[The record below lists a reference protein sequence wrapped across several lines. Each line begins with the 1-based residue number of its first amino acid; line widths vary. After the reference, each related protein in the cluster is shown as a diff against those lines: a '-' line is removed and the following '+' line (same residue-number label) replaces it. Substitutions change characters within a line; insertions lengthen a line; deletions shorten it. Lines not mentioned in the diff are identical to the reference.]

1 MAKVLVIDD
10 EVGLLEEIVEWLH
23 YEGYT
28 VYSASGGAE
37 GVQLARQHL
46 PNLVICD
53 VMMPYFDGYRV
64 LLELRMEETTAWIPV
79 IFLSALAARTD
90 VRRGMN
96 LGAEDYVTKPIARQ
110 ELLDTIR
117 VRLERSAEGQQQA
130 ARTLEQ
136 LRLGVLSALPHD
148 LHAPLVGILGF
159 GELLALNPSAYSSA
173 EIAEM
178 AGMIVTSGE
187 RLSHLVDRYWLFV
200 QLELGQRQPP
210 LAAVACEACA
220 LASQTAR
227 RVAELYGRSK
237 DLVVEV
243 TDAMAAI
250 EAEGLEKVVYELVD
264 NAFKHSKAGS
274 QVRVVG
280 GVEAGDW
287 VLRVANQGRGALPA
301 ARPPAVL
308 PGEPGFLPAAG
319 LGWTIVRR
327 LVALYQGTF
336 VVQSQPGE
344 GMEGVVR
351 LPLAG
356 REAG

>member
-46 PNLVICD
+46 PNLVICE

-64 LLELRMEETTAWIPV
+64 LLELRMDGATAWIPV

-117 VRLERSAEGQQQA
+117 VRLERSAEGEQQA

-159 GELLALNPSAYSSA
+159 GELLALNPNAYSPA

-187 RLSHLVDRYWLFV
+187 RLLHLVDRYWLFV
-200 QLELGQRQPP
+200 QLELGQRQKE
-210 LAAVACEACA
+210 AAACEACA
-220 LASQTAR
+220 LAAQTAR
-227 RVAELYGRSK
+227 RVAELYGRSE

-264 NAFKHSKAGS
+264 NAFKHSKAGV
-274 QVRVVG
+274 QVRVTG
-280 GVEAGDW
+280 GVEAGEW
-287 VLRVANQGRGALPA
+287 LLRVADQGCGALSA
-301 ARPPAVL
+301 ARPGAVQ
-308 PGEPGFLPAAG
+308 GEPGLLPAAG

-327 LVALYQGTF
+327 LVALYQGVF
-336 VVQSQPGE
+336 VVQGRLGS
-344 GMEGVVR
+344 GMEAVVR

>member
-1 MAKVLVIDD
+1 
-10 EVGLLEEIVEWLH
+10 
-23 YEGYT
+23 
-28 VYSASGGAE
+28 
-37 GVQLARQHL
+37 
-46 PNLVICD
+46 
-53 VMMPYFDGYRV
+53 MMPYFDGYRV

-96 LGAEDYVTKPIARQ
+96 LGAEDYVAKPIARQ
-110 ELLDTIR
+110 DLLDTIR
-117 VRLERSAEGQQQA
+117 ARLERSAEGQQQA

-159 GELLALNPSAYSSA
+159 GELLALNPSAYSPA

-210 LAAVACEACA
+210 PAAVACEACA
-220 LASQTAR
+220 LAAQTAR

-237 DLVVEV
+237 ELVVEV

-250 EAEGLEKVVYELVD
+250 EAEGLEKVVYELMD
-264 NAFKHSKAGS
+264 NAFKYSEAGS
-274 QVRVVG
+274 QVCVIG
-280 GVEAGDW
+280 GVEAGEW
-287 VLRVANQGRGALPA
+287 VLRVANQGRGDIPAALPG
-301 ARPPAVL
+301 AVQF
-308 PGEPGFLPAAG
+308 EPGLLPVSG

-327 LVALYQGTF
+327 LVELYQGTF
-336 VVQSQPGE
+336 VVQSQLGA